1 MPRATR
7 SIFIQGDPDEVFAL
21 TNDIPRW
28 TELYTNMAAA
38 KVVSFEREGRFAKL
52 TFELTNKE
60 GHTWRAWR
68 ILDFTDRLVMSRRE
82 APSFPYVFHHLTW
95 RYEPV
100 DGGTLMT
107 WSDDFEMDPASPI
120 KNEVS
125 LEPMLEHMGESQQN
139 FKQVLEHYL
148 RITDREKYAL

>member
-7 SIFIQGDPDEVFAL
+7 SIFVAADPDEVFEF
-21 TNDIPRW
+21 TNDISRW
-28 TELYTNMAAA
+28 TELYTNMAEA
-38 KVVSFEREGRFAKL
+38 KVISFEREGRFAKL
-52 TFELTNKE
+52 VFELTNKE

-68 ILDFTDRLVMSRRE
+68 ILDFKERVAMSRRD

-100 DGGTLMT
+100 EGGTLMT
-107 WSDDFEMDPASPI
+107 WTDDFEMDPESPI

-125 LEPMLEHMGESQQN
+125 LQPMLEHMGESQAN
-139 FKQVLEHYL
+139 FKKVIETHLSSHVV
-148 RITDREKYAL
+148 

>member
-7 SIFIQGDPDEVFAL
+7 SIFIKGDPDEVFAL

-38 KVVSFEREGRFAKL
+38 KVISFEREKRFAKL

-68 ILDFTDRLVMSRRE
+68 ILDFADRLVMSRRE

-95 RYEPV
+95 SYEPV

-107 WSDDFEMDPASPI
+107 WNDDFEVDPAYPV
-120 KNEVS
+120 KNEES
-125 LEPMLEHMGESQQN
+125 LKPMLEHMSESQQN
-139 FKQVLEHYL
+139 FKRVLEEYL
-148 RITDREKYAL
+148 SISEREKYVL